1 MQWFLGDDF
10 PSVSG
15 RDLISSN
22 GVLLFADYETRKKY
36 WKYGQ
41 GMDCEKILVD
51 AWAFEPTPI
60 IYMYKEIG
68 GGGEFSP
75 CSKEWFE
82 HCQKDPVIDTKTI
95 KF

>member
-1 MQWFLGDDF
+1 MKWFLGNDL

-15 RDLISSN
+15 RYLASSN
-22 GVLLFADYETRKKY
+22 GVLVFVEYDTRKKY
-36 WKYGQ
+36 WTSGY
-41 GMDCEKILVD
+41 GMDCDQINVD
-51 AWAFEPTPI
+51 AWCDEPKPVV
-60 IYMYKEIG
+60 YMYKEIG
-68 GGGEFSP
+68 GGEWSS